1 MGKTFWMLTTDA
13 GRRFVGDAPLPTSV
27 APVSRQGPVRRTL
40 ICEYPAGSAGSF
52 HAERGEDGVLRVFYI
67 GSEPLTNVV
76 GDRAPVG
83 AGSSLSAGRVT
94 AARMQEVSE
103 AWRKRAGV
111 R

>member
-1 MGKTFWMLTTDA
+1 MGKSYFKDCDA
-13 GRRFVGDAPLPTSV
+13 RICDAALPTSV
-27 APVSRQGPVRRTL
+27 SGAPRNGPVRRTL

-83 AGSSLSAGRVT
+83 AGSSLDPGRMT
-94 AARMQEVSE
+94 AARIQERSLQL
-103 AWRKRAGV
+103 RATG